1 MAQPHE
7 EADDTSEEESM
18 NDYEVEYSVKSLA
31 GTWKDDRAASYEVS
45 VHDDKVTI
53 RTRRPRGEIMVTTGV
68 SDIKSGQDCSNLT
81 PHESGGLSAP
91 LI

>member
-7 EADDTSEEESM
+7 DADGTSEEDAMS
-18 NDYEVEYSVKSLA
+18 DYEVEYSIKSLS
-31 GTWKDDRAASYEVS
+31 GTWKDERAASYEVS
-45 VHDDKVTI
+45 VQNDTVTI
-53 RTRRPRGEIMVTTGV
+53 RTRRPRGEIIVKTGV